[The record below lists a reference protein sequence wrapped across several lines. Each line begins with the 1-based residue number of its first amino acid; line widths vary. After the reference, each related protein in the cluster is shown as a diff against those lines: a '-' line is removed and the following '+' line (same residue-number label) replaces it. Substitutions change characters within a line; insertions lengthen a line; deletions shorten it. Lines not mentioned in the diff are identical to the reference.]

1 MKNKKNTTLILE
13 ELEAQLPIMTN
24 EQKVNVQGGGIGDND
39 FGDKMESLFGNNS
52 AGNLTFISN
61 DFGSG
66 LGSSNFGNP
75 FTTSFVYNDNSWDGG
90 ANLNKDHK

>member
-75 FTTSFVYNDNSWDGG
+75 FTTSFGYNDNSWDGG

>member
-1 MKNKKNTTLILE
+1 
-13 ELEAQLPIMTN
+13 
-24 EQKVNVQGGGIGDND
+24 
-39 FGDKMESLFGNNS
+39 MESLFGNNS

-75 FTTSFVYNDNSWDGG
+75 FTTSFGYNDNSWDGG